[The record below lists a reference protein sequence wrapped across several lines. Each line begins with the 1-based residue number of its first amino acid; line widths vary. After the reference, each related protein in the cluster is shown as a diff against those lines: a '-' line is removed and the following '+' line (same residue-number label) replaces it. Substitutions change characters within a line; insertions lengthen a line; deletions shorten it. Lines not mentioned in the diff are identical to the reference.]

1 MNLAN
6 SLPIL
11 SIFALIV
18 NKDLEDQR
26 VLETLGEDEEE
37 YKTDIN
43 NVKNLSSRHKFSTK
57 LRDNEMA
64 IASRSNYEN
73 RFKKNS
79 STINNQE
86 LPSVSVSRIRN
97 KESPNK
103 KTPLIKQIKT
113 RHPNSRLFKADG
125 LPDQFI
131 NDNSMI

>member
-1 MNLAN
+1 
-6 SLPIL
+6 LPTL
-11 SIFALIV
+11 SIFALTA
-18 NKDLEDQR
+18 NKEFEDQR

-37 YKTDIN
+37 YKTDFN
-43 NVKNLSSRHKFSTK
+43 SGKNLSSRHKFTTK

-79 STINNQE
+79 STLNNQE

-113 RHPNSRLFKADG
+113 RHPNSRLFKVDG
-125 LPDQFI
+125 LPDQF
-131 NDNSMI
+131 NNENSKI